1 MKKRINNKWEDRHFQ
16 ICLALLS
23 RPIVPDSFG
32 YTKPLN
38 LQDVINKADRMVIL
52 LQQREQRLVAN
63 GETGEKVSK

>member
-1 MKKRINNKWEDRHFQ
+1 MKKRIKNKWEDRHFQ

-23 RPIVPDSFG
+23 RPVVPDSFG

>member
-1 MKKRINNKWEDRHFQ
+1 MKKNVNDKWDERHFQ

-23 RPIVPDSFG
+23 RPVVPDSFG

-38 LQDVINKADRMVIL
+38 LQEVITKADRMIAL

-63 GETGEKVSK
+63 SETGEKVSK

>member
-1 MKKRINNKWEDRHFQ
+1 MKKSTNDKWDERHFQ

-23 RPIVPDSFG
+23 RPVVPDSFG

-38 LQDVINKADRMVIL
+38 LQDVINKADRMIAL

-63 GETGEKVSK
+63 GETDENVSK